1 MPGGWLTVTHPA
13 LLVLYRGGWLAWTQ
27 AAPLVLYRGGWLAWT
42 QAASLMP
49 YPGRRLAGI
58 SPTTVG
64 RTRGGSP
71 TAAHPALL
79 AGQPGPL
86 RSDS

>member
-27 AAPLVLYRGGWLAWT
+27 AASLV
-42 QAASLMP
+42 P

-79 AGQPGPL
+79 ARQPRPL